1 MKLEISNSIRVE
13 EPSPQAVAWAR
24 ENLVF
29 ENPQYKKALALGKWT
44 GNIEK
49 EIWLYSEDGGSLVL
63 PFGVLQTLWKSL
75 PKGSFEYETHFS
87 PFKRLSMTGDIK
99 LYDYQENALNR
110 LLEGKNGVL
119 EAPCGSG
126 KTQIGLA
133 LIKAVGGKALWLT
146 HTRKLLLQS
155 KERCQRYFSGD
166 FGEITEGRVRI
177 GKDITFATV
186 QTMSKVDPNA
196 YRDAFSCV
204 VVDECHH
211 CVGTPTQ
218 VREFYKIVSNCN
230 CRHKYG
236 MSATLTRSDGLTPAL
251 FALIGP
257 KLHTIR
263 EGELKG
269 KTIKARLIR
278 VGVDYPYETEDYSGP
293 DGMLDYAKMIESICD
308 NGQRNALIAGRVESL
323 KATRRKQL
331 VLTARV
337 SHAEALAS
345 MIPGSSLLVGKVSEK
360 KRDYSAPVLVATYAL
375 AKEGLDIPE
384 LDALHLATPTKDPV
398 TVKQSVGRVERNV
411 SGKQEP
417 IVLDY
422 VDEAIPYCVR
432 AFSRR
437 KNILKK

>member
-1 MKLEISNSIRVE
+1 MKLEISNSIRVDD
-13 EPSPQAVAWAR
+13 PTPQVRAWAR

-29 ENPQYKKALALGKWT
+29 ANPQYKKALALGKWT

-49 EIWLYSEDGGSLVL
+49 EIWLYAEDGGSLVL
-63 PFGVLQTLWKSL
+63 PFGVLQGLWRSI
-75 PKGSFEYETHFS
+75 PKGGFEYETHFS
-87 PFKRLSMTGDIK
+87 PFQALSMTGNIK
-99 LYDYQENALNR
+99 LYGYQENALKR

-166 FGEITEGRVRI
+166 FGEITEGRARI

-186 QTMSKVDPNA
+186 QTMSGLDPA
-196 YRDAFSCV
+196 MYRDAFSCV

-230 CRHKYG
+230 CRRKYG
-236 MSATLTRSDGLTPAL
+236 MSATLTRSDGLMPAL

-263 EGELKG
+263 EEELKG
-269 KTIKARLIR
+269 KTIKARHVR
-278 VGVDYPYETEDYSGP
+278 VSLAYPYETEDYSGP
-293 DGMLDYAKMIESICD
+293 DGMLDYAKMIGSICG
-308 NGQRNALIAGRVESL
+308 NGQRNEAIAERVESL
-323 KATRRKQL
+323 RGTRKKQL

-345 MIPGSSLLVGKVSEK
+345 MIPGSSLLVGRVPEG
-360 KRDYSAPVLVATYAL
+360 KRDYSAPILVATYAL

-384 LDALHLATPTKDPV
+384 LDALHLATPSKDPV
-398 TVKQSVGRVERNV
+398 TVKQSVGRIERNV
-411 SGKQEP
+411 PGKQEP
-417 IVLDY
+417 IVFDY

-432 AFSRR
+432 AFSKR
-437 KNILKK
+437 KNILRK